1 VTKGRGEEA
10 NLDSPVSQ
18 LFSRTVLAVLKAFP
32 AIPRVFWV
40 YFVNLKIF
48 NVVFV

>member
-10 NLDSPVSQ
+10 NLNRPISR
-18 LFSRTVLAVLKAFP
+18 LFSRTVLAVPKAFP